1 MIDDIEQE
9 NPLAAKLAAAKA
21 YIAER
26 RIDVYK
32 NQITPTN
39 AASTDVT
46 ATWAKYRK
54 QVMGQ
59 SVVRRFK

>member
-1 MIDDIEQE
+1 MEEQK
-9 NPLAAKLAAAKA
+9 NPLAAKLAAARA

-26 RIDVYK
+26 KIDVYK
-32 NQITPTN
+32 GQLTPTN
-39 AASTDVT
+39 AASTDVC

>member
-1 MIDDIEQE
+1 ME

-21 YIAER
+21 YIVDR
-26 RIDVYK
+26 KIDVYK
-32 NQITPTN
+32 NQITPTG

-46 ATWAKYRK
+46 VTWAKYRRE
-54 QVMGQ
+54 VLGQ